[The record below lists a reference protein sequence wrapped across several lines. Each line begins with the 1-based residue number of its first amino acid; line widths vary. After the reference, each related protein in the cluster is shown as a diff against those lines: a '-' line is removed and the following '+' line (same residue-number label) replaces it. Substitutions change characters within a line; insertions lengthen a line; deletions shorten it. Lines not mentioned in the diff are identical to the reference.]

1 MYEKYSEDLDFLGES
16 VNVRRCGVGFVNIVR
31 SFFYKGNKEILNL
44 DILIML
50 IMIFYEFVVFLV
62 KDVNYLVYYIK
73 EYKFI
78 IKELIRESIYIYEK
92 VL

>member
-1 MYEKYSEDLDFLGES
+1 
-16 VNVRRCGVGFVNIVR
+16 
-31 SFFYKGNKEILNL
+31 
-44 DILIML
+44 
-50 IMIFYEFVVFLV
+50 MIFYEFVVFLV

-78 IKELIRESIYIYEK
+78 IKELIREFIYIYEK

>member
-1 MYEKYSEDLDFLGES
+1 
-16 VNVRRCGVGFVNIVR
+16 
-31 SFFYKGNKEILNL
+31 
-44 DILIML
+44 ML

-78 IKELIRESIYIYEK
+78 IKELIREFIYIYEK

>member
-1 MYEKYSEDLDFLGES
+1 
-16 VNVRRCGVGFVNIVR
+16 
-31 SFFYKGNKEILNL
+31 
-44 DILIML
+44 
-50 IMIFYEFVVFLV
+50 MIFYEFVVFLV

-78 IKELIRESIYIYEK
+78 IKKLIREFIYIYEK

>member
-1 MYEKYSEDLDFLGES
+1 
-16 VNVRRCGVGFVNIVR
+16 
-31 SFFYKGNKEILNL
+31 
-44 DILIML
+44 
-50 IMIFYEFVVFLV
+50 MIFYEFVVFLV

-78 IKELIRESIYIYEK
+78 IRELIREFIYIYEK